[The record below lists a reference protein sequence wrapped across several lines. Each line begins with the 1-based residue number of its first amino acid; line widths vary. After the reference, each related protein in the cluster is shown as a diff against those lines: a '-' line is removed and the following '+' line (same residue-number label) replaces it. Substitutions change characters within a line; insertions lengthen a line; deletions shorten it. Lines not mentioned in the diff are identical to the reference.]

1 MLLSEIKERREE
13 LTEGE
18 YRVMNVA
25 GKWLLTDSTG
35 VLPFQPANFESG
47 RAEYSPTQGE
57 MVSAELVIE
66 YLEGEVDVGGRVTRR
81 MDVPS
86 RPLLALPFSSL
97 PRPELVVELDRLIQ
111 GMGTKELRGFLTY
124 VFQHE
129 QLALNFVKVPASGIH
144 HHNEAGG
151 LLRHV
156 VEMVRYAR
164 DGQFPIEVPRYERE
178 LLMTALVLHDLG
190 KAEGERESSLYRSHE
205 DLGIAIMEEP
215 LKWLEEEYPRVAKDV
230 ADVINDMTSRTSLR
244 RSRVGL
250 LLDFLDRC
258 SAFADTFDRS
268 FRDVPG
274 HYRYAHLDGKGGK
287 GRTFR
292 RFTHL
297 HLVGEEDT
305 PDE

>member
-1 MLLSEIKERREE
+1 MLLSEIKEKREE
-13 LTEGE
+13 LTDGE

-25 GKWLLTDSTG
+25 GQWLLTDSTG
-35 VLPFQPANFESG
+35 VLPFQPANFEAG

-57 MVSAELVIE
+57 MVSALLDIE
-66 YLEGEVDVGGRVTRR
+66 YLGEDADVWGRVEPL
-81 MDVPS
+81 DVPS
-86 RPLLALPFSSL
+86 RPLMALPFPAL
-97 PRPELVVELDRLIQ
+97 PRAELVVELDLLIQ
-111 GMGTKELRGFLTY
+111 GMATKELRGFLTY

-129 QLALNFVKVPASGIH
+129 QLVLNFVKVPASGIH
-144 HHNEAGG
+144 HHNEPGG

-156 VEMVRYAR
+156 VEMVRYAKG
-164 DGQFPIEVPRYERE
+164 GQFPIEVPPYERE

-215 LKWLEEEYPRVAKDV
+215 LKWLEEEYPKVAKDV
-230 ADVINDMTSRTSLR
+230 ADVINDITSRSSLS

-292 RFTHL
+292 RFPHL
-297 HLVGEEDT
+297 HLVGEDET
-305 PDE
+305 PEK